1 MEAGVVTKKRPIIV
15 CNVGDTQYEVVKHVA
30 EKSLGWHLTDDFL
43 DDDWDIEWTD
53 NSVSPDKLSK
63 MRQYQKINHFP
74 GMYGICKKNY
84 LAWNLNRM
92 SKLFPNDYNFYPKT
106 WVLPGDWIDLKN
118 SWAKNK
124 FFILKPEASSQG
136 RGIFL
141 VNKLEDINPNER
153 FVAQEYL
160 KDPLLIDGL
169 KFDLRIYVLLAGC
182 NPLRVYIHDQGLA
195 RLATEPFS
203 PPNVHNMHDMCM
215 HLTNYAVNKNNSKFV
230 FNEDSEADNIG
241 HKRSLASTLDYL
253 QEEGYDTDALMRS
266 IEDII
271 MKTLCSVQPYLAHL
285 YNSCQP
291 EDNTNS
297 MCFEL
302 LGFDVILDKTLKPWV
317 LEVNHSPS
325 FSTDSPLDWKIKKKA
340 IKDSLELLGVMAK
353 NRKKYFLEKK
363 AEAMK
368 RALTGKNIKETKEQK
383 AQMINLAQ
391 AARDNWENSHL
402 GGFRKL
408 YPCEDEKYKVF
419 IKGANDIYTEL
430 TGTNKARAK
439 KPQDGSQP
447 INLPKAVK
455 QSISKSVSPTV
466 LINKKPNKIPVVF
479 PDINLDRH
487 LAHLQTEDPLYK
499 NDNSP
504 MTTLKK
510 ETSTQNK
517 CDNILSRSAKA
528 DTPARPDVLETY
540 ENRLSLVQHIQ
551 EAIYRSNA
559 KYKTFEAPVL
569 QIHSI
574 KLNMPPVK
582 HHEPGFSNGKNI
594 IPKNSGVPTKIRFP
608 DGISLQERKTLNFKF
623 V

>member
-1 MEAGVVTKKRPIIV
+1 MEEGVITKKRPRIV
-15 CNVGDTQYEVVKHVA
+15 CNVGDTKYEVVKHVA
-30 EKSLGWHLTDDFL
+30 AKCLGWHLTDDFL
-43 DDDWDIEWTD
+43 DDNWDIEWTD

-92 SKLFPNDYNFYPKT
+92 CKLFPNDYNFYPKT
-106 WVLPGDWIDLKN
+106 WVLPGDWIDLKS
-118 SWAKNK
+118 SWTKNK
-124 FFILKPEASSQG
+124 FFIFKPEASSQG

-141 VNKLEDINPNER
+141 KNKLEDINLNER

-182 NPLRVYIHDQGLA
+182 NPLRVYIHDQGLV
-195 RLATEPFS
+195 RLATEGFS
-203 PPNVHNMHDMCM
+203 PPNIHNMNNMCM

-230 FNEDSEADNIG
+230 FNEDSDADDIG
-241 HKRSLASTLDYL
+241 HKRSLSSTLSYL
-253 QEEGYDTDALMRS
+253 QEQGYDIEALMKS

-285 YNSCQP
+285 YKSCQP
-291 EDNTNS
+291 EDYSNS

-302 LGFDVILDKTLKPWV
+302 LGFDVILDKNLKPWV

-325 FSTDSPLDWKIKKKA
+325 FSTDSPLDWKVKKKI

-353 NRKKYFLEKK
+353 NRKKYFLERK
-363 AEAMK
+363 AGAMK
-368 RALTGKNIKETKEQK
+368 RALTGKNIKETKEQREEMMAI
-383 AQMINLAQ
+383 AQSE
-391 AARDNWENSHL
+391 RDKWENSHL

-408 YPCEDEKYKVF
+408 YPCEDEKYEVF

-430 TGTNKARAK
+430 TGTNKNRLR
-439 KPQDGSQP
+439 KPSESSQP
-447 INLPKAVK
+447 INLPKPAK
-455 QSISKSVSPTV
+455 NSIFKSASPTV
-466 LINKKPNKIPVVF
+466 IVNKNPNKTSVIF
-479 PDINLDRH
+479 PDINLDRYLPH
-487 LAHLQTEDPLYK
+487 LLTEDPLYK
-499 NDNSP
+499 NDISP
-504 MTTLKK
+504 ITALKK
-510 ETSTQNK
+510 DPQTKNK
-517 CDNILSRSAKA
+517 HENILIRSAKA
-528 DTPARPDVLETY
+528 DTLARPDILETY

-551 EAIYRSNA
+551 EAIYRSNT
-559 KYKTFEAPVL
+559 KYKMLETPVL

-574 KLNMPPVK
+574 KLNMPPIK
-582 HHEPGFSNGKNI
+582 HHEPDFFNGKNMKKI
-594 IPKNSGVPTKIRFP
+594 IIPTKIRFP
-608 DGISLQERKTLNFKF
+608 DGVFLQERKTLNQKI